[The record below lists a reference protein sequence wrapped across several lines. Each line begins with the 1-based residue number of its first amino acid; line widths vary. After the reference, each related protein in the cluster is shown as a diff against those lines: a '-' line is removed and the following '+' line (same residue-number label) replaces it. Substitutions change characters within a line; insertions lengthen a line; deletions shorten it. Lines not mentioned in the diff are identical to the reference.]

1 MKKMTKTTKMKIYRT
16 IIQIL
21 FLVFLPGLITL
32 AFSQVKELTVNISNG
47 DYNLIIPNCVVL
59 IILSFLTIITGRIF
73 CGWMCI
79 FGSLN
84 DWIYFVSNK
93 LLKIKFKMNKSLDK
107 YLKYL
112 KYLILIAIAALVW
125 TNILKLPSGSSPWD
139 AYSQIFDFNYMLKE
153 YLIGTFILLLIVI
166 GAAFIERFFCRYLCP
181 LGAIFAILSKFKIYK
196 VHKEK
201 SNCVPCKACTPK
213 CSMGIDLDKVD
224 VVNSGECIQCFNCVN
239 ICPKKNA
246 RVKVIGEEINEAA
259 FATIAITTAVGVYS
273 LSNVIVQQNLKNS
286 VDTNIVQ
293 QNTSTTNNTTTSN
306 TPAKTTTTTTT
317 TTSNTPTKTATPV
330 VTNTKYKDGTYTGTG
345 RGYRPG
351 VNVSV
356 TIKNDKI
363 TSVVLVSTNDTPG
376 YYERAAKTV
385 PSEIVAAQST
395 TVKAVSGATR
405 TSEGIIAAVEVALAK
420 AKI

>member
-1 MKKMTKTTKMKIYRT
+1 MTKTTKMKIYRT
-16 IIQIL
+16 IVQIL
-21 FLVFLPGLITL
+21 FIVFLPGLITL
-32 AFSQVKELTVNISNG
+32 AFSQVKELIVNVSNG
-47 DYNLIIPNCVVL
+47 NFNLIIPNCVVL
-59 IILSFLTIITGRIF
+59 IILSILTIITGRIF

-112 KYLILIAIAALVW
+112 KYLILIAIAVFVW
-125 TNILKLPSGSSPWD
+125 TGIVKLPSGSSPWD
-139 AYSQIFDFNYMLKE
+139 AYTQIFSFNYLLKE

-166 GAAFIERFFCRYLCP
+166 GASFIERFFCRYLCP
-181 LGAIFAILSKFKIYK
+181 LGAVFAILSKFKIYK

-201 SNCVPCKACTPK
+201 SNCASCKACTPK
-213 CSMGIDLDKVD
+213 CSMGIDLDKID
-224 VVNSGECIQCFNCVN
+224 VVSSGECIQCFNCVN

-246 RVKVIGEEINEAA
+246 RVKVLGEEINETA

-273 LSNVIVQQNLKNS
+273 LANVIMQQDLRNS
-286 VDTNIVQ
+286 VDTSIVQ
-293 QNTSTTNNTTTSN
+293 QNTSTNTTTNQNAVTNNTTT
-306 TPAKTTTTTTT
+306 TV
-317 TTSNTPTKTATPV
+317 PTTPV
-330 VTNTKYKDGTYTGTG
+330 VTNTIYKDGTYTGTG

-363 TSVVLVSTNDTPG
+363 TSVVVVSSGETPG

-385 PSEIVAAQST
+385 PSEIVAAQDT
-395 TVKAVSGATR
+395 TVKVVSGATR
-405 TSEGIIAAVEVALAK
+405 TSEGIIEAVEVALAK